1 MSKYPIEK
9 CKTCDRYNHQEHRRK
24 NKLRCMFTCDEYMEE
39 MARRAMAYNIAVSG
53 EDFGTHAEYE
63 HGTKVFGSDWK
74 CKLK

>member
-1 MSKYPIEK
+1 
-9 CKTCDRYNHQEHRRK
+9 
-24 NKLRCMFTCDEYMEE
+24 MFTCDEYMEE
-39 MARRAMAYNIAVSG
+39 MARRALAYNIAVSG